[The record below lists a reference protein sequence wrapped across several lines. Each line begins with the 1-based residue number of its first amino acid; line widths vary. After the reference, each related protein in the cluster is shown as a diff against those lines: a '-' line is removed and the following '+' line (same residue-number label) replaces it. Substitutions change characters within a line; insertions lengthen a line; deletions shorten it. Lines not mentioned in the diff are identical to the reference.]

1 MNLTMPTTFP
11 LEDFLAFGKLAS
23 GFFHPLLSQEN
34 FNDPLEQQHH
44 FSMAWLAVQYRYRTC
59 WESNEDYRAII
70 ANAGELWKEWAS
82 DEEQNYLVETC
93 LFRFYT
99 SALSVF
105 DSFGFCLY
113 FVGNGVD
120 GTHFVSV
127 SEPRK
132 ITLNATKN
140 EYSSAFPN
148 TGLSYQLSGL
158 LTDPKFKEISAIR
171 NIVAHRLTGRRT
183 IRTCGGKREEHWYV
197 PGVGDTTTFDP
208 DMVQRHFNEVTRLL
222 TTLTSAA
229 LEFMRRRIAS
239 PA

>member
-1 MNLTMPTTFP
+1 MNLIMPTTFP
-11 LEDFLAFGKLAS
+11 LDDYQAYGKLAS
-23 GFFHPLLSQEN
+23 VFFHPYGSHESSS
-34 FNDPLEQQHH
+34 DPLERQHH

-59 WESNEDYRAII
+59 WECNEDFRAII

-82 DEEQNYLVETC
+82 DEEQNYKVETC

-105 DSFGFCLY
+105 DTFGFCLY

-120 GTHFVSV
+120 STHFLGV

-148 TGLSYQLSGL
+148 TVLSNQLSVL
-158 LTDPKFKEISAIR
+158 LADPKFKEISAIR

-183 IRTCGGKREEHWYV
+183 IRTYGGKREEHWYV
-197 PGVGDTTTFDP
+197 PGVGDTITFDR

-222 TTLTSAA
+222 TTTTSAA
-229 LEFMRRRIAS
+229 LEFMRGIAP